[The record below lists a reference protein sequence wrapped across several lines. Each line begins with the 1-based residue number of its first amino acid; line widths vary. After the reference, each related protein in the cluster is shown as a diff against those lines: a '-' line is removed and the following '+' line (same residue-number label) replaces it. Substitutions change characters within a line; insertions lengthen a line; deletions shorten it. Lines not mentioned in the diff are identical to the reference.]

1 MPKANA
7 SKGGQALRRRAK
19 PASYLPLE
27 SRVVVFLVGLAVS
40 LGSFW
45 PGSGARPVVAAQE
58 VAPDVTSV
66 PATAARWEPVIA
78 KFEAQEKVDPSPPG
92 GIVFYGSST
101 IVRWDLKKYF
111 PDLVAINRGFGGSQ
125 MADARYF
132 VGRVVIPLRPK
143 TVVVYSGDNDLAR
156 GDTPEKIAAEFRELC
171 RLIHAQLPET
181 RIIVL
186 GVKPSLARAHLLEK
200 QRTVNRLLQKLCE
213 NDPRLRFVDTEKLM
227 LRADGSIRK
236 ELLAADGLHLSE
248 EGYRLWTET
257 LRPLLAEK

>member
-1 MPKANA
+1 
-7 SKGGQALRRRAK
+7 
-19 PASYLPLE
+19 
-27 SRVVVFLVGLAVS
+27 
-40 LGSFW
+40 
-45 PGSGARPVVAAQE
+45 
-58 VAPDVTSV
+58 
-66 PATAARWEPVIA
+66 
-78 KFEAQEKVDPSPPG
+78 
-92 GIVFYGSST
+92 
-101 IVRWDLKKYF
+101 
-111 PDLVAINRGFGGSQ
+111 
-125 MADARYF
+125 
-132 VGRVVIPLRPK
+132 
-143 TVVVYSGDNDLAR
+143 LAR